1 MTAMVALTTTAGGEL
16 HAAPDAIKAVWQ
28 ISTYAPPVHP
38 SAFPGKHVDP
48 EPERFG
54 FQTRVE
60 LGNDGGTF
68 SVVQSV
74 AEVLAAREAAYRRRM
89 GRVFRRVRTVFAE
102 RSAS

>member
-89 GRVFRRVRTVFAE
+89 GRVFRRARTVFAE
-102 RSAS
+102 RSTS